1 MKEYGYSYKQDSSNE
16 ILGYIKASSLGEAQ
30 QKLTII
36 KHLDGDSIDRLFK
49 IIEITSHEKQSR
61 RYQR

>member
-16 ILGYIKASSLGEAQ
+16 ILGYIKASSLSEAQ

-36 KHLDGDSIDRLFK
+36 KHLDIELIDRVFK
-49 IIEITSHEKQSR
+49 IREITSDEKQSR

>member
-1 MKEYGYSYKQDSSNE
+1 MNEYGYSHKQDSSNE
-16 ILGYIKASSLGEAQ
+16 IIGYIKASSLREAQ

-36 KHLDGDSIDRLFK
+36 KHLHIDSIDRLFK
-49 IIEITSHEKQSR
+49 ITEIISHEKQGR

>member
-1 MKEYGYSYKQDSSNE
+1 MTEYGYSYKQDSSNE

-36 KHLDGDSIDRLFK
+36 KHLHIDSIDRLFK
-49 IIEITSHEKQSR
+49 ITEIISHEKQGR

>member
-16 ILGYIKASSLGEAQ
+16 ILGYIKASSLSEAQ

-36 KHLDGDSIDRLFK
+36 KHLDIELIDRVFK
-49 IIEITSHEKQSR
+49 ITEITSDEKQSR

>member
-1 MKEYGYSYKQDSSNE
+1 MKEYVYSYKQDSSNE
-16 ILGYIKASSLGEAQ
+16 ILGYIKASSLREAQ

-36 KHLDGDSIDRLFK
+36 KHLDIDSIDRLFK
-49 IIEITSHEKQSR
+49 ITEITSDEKQSR

>member
-16 ILGYIKASSLGEAQ
+16 ILGYIKASSLREAQ

-36 KHLDGDSIDRLFK
+36 KHLDIDSINRLFK
-49 IIEITSHEKQSR
+49 ITEITSHEKQSR

>member
-1 MKEYGYSYKQDSSNE
+1 MEEYGYSYKQDSSNE
-16 ILGYIKASSLGEAQ
+16 ILGYIKASSLSEAQ

-36 KHLDGDSIDRLFK
+36 KHLDIELIDRVFK
-49 IIEITSHEKQSR
+49 ITEITSDEKQSR

>member
-16 ILGYIKASSLGEAQ
+16 ILGYIKASSLSEAQ

-36 KHLDGDSIDRLFK
+36 KHLDIELIDRVFK
-49 IIEITSHEKQSR
+49 ITEITSDEKQSR
-61 RYQR
+61 RYQC

>member
-1 MKEYGYSYKQDSSNE
+1 MNEYGYSHKQDSSNE
-16 ILGYIKASSLGEAQ
+16 ILGYIKASSLREAQ

-36 KHLDGDSIDRLFK
+36 KHLHIDSIDRLFK
-49 IIEITSHEKQSR
+49 ITEIISHEKQGR

>member
-16 ILGYIKASSLGEAQ
+16 ILGYIKASSLSEAQ

-36 KHLDGDSIDRLFK
+36 KHLDADSIDRLFK

>member
-1 MKEYGYSYKQDSSNE
+1 MKEYAYSYKQDSSNE
-16 ILGYIKASSLGEAQ
+16 ILGYIKASSLREAQ

-36 KHLDGDSIDRLFK
+36 KHLDTDSIDRLFK
-49 IIEITSHEKQSR
+49 ITEITSHEKQSR

>member
-16 ILGYIKASSLGEAQ
+16 IIGYITASSLREAQ

-36 KHLDGDSIDRLFK
+36 KHLDTDSINQLFK
-49 IIEITSHEKQSR
+49 ITEITSHEKQGR

>member
-1 MKEYGYSYKQDSSNE
+1 MKEYVYSYKQDSSNE
-16 ILGYIKASSLGEAQ
+16 ILGYIKASSLREAQ

-36 KHLDGDSIDRLFK
+36 KHLDIDSIDRVFK
-49 IIEITSHEKQSR
+49 ITEITSDEKQSR

>member
-1 MKEYGYSYKQDSSNE
+1 MKEYVYSYKQDSSNE
-16 ILGYIKASSLGEAQ
+16 ILVYIKASSLREAQ

-36 KHLDGDSIDRLFK
+36 KHLDIDSIDRVFK
-49 IIEITSHEKQSR
+49 ITEITSDEKQSR

>member
-16 ILGYIKASSLGEAQ
+16 ILGCIKASSLGEAQ

>member
-16 ILGYIKASSLGEAQ
+16 ILGYIKASSLSEAQ

-36 KHLDGDSIDRLFK
+36 KHLDTDSINQLFK
-49 IIEITSHEKQSR
+49 ITEITSHEKQGR

>member
-16 ILGYIKASSLGEAQ
+16 ILGLITASSFQEAQ
-30 QKLTII
+30 QNLTII
-36 KHLDGDSIDRLFK
+36 KQLDIDSVDRLFK
-49 IIEITSHEKQSR
+49 ITEITNHEKQGR

>member
-16 ILGYIKASSLGEAQ
+16 ILGYIKASSLSEAQ

-36 KHLDGDSIDRLFK
+36 KHLDGDSIDRVFK
-49 IIEITSHEKQSR
+49 ITEITSDEKQSR

>member
-16 ILGYIKASSLGEAQ
+16 ILGYIKASSLSEAQ

-36 KHLDGDSIDRLFK
+36 KQLDIDSVVQLFK
-49 IIEITSHEKQSR
+49 ITEITNHEKQGR
-61 RYQR
+61 RYKR

>member
-16 ILGYIKASSLGEAQ
+16 ILGYIKASSLSEAQ

-36 KHLDGDSIDRLFK
+36 KHLDIELIDRVFK
-49 IIEITSHEKQSR
+49 ITEITSDEKQGR
-61 RYQR
+61 RYKR

>member
-16 ILGYIKASSLGEAQ
+16 ILGYIKASSLSEAQ

-36 KHLDGDSIDRLFK
+36 KHLDIDSIDRVFK
-49 IIEITSHEKQSR
+49 ITEITSDEKQSR